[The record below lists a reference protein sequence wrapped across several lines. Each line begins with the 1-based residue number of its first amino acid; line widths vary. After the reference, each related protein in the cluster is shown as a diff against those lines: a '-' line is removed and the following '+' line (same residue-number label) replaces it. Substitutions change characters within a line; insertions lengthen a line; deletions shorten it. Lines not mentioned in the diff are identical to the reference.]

1 MKYLNR
7 FWLKALLITG
17 LLFLLCA
24 AWAGAADEA
33 GRQLPAGTED
43 VRLLV
48 DFQGQAVRGQ
58 EGPLPPESIETS
70 GSACYT
76 DKGLAVFKEGVNEI
90 IDPGF
95 EGRGWAVADGAAI
108 VSAGGSEIGRAHV

>member
-1 MKYLNR
+1 MNAIFKSRGGTLKYLNR

-24 AWAGAADEA
+24 ALAGAADEA

-48 DFQGQAVRGQ
+48 DFQ
-58 EGPLPPESIETS
+58 
-70 GSACYT
+70 
-76 DKGLAVFKEGVNEI
+76 
-90 IDPGF
+90 
-95 EGRGWAVADGAAI
+95 
-108 VSAGGSEIGRAHV
+108 IGRASCRERV